1 LSKSQTGI
9 CQLPVFLRRLTTDGG
24 DPVFLPFNKQ
34 QIYMTQTPIIECVPN
49 FSEGRRPEVIEA
61 IAQAIRQVEGVKL
74 LDVDPGKATNRTVMT
89 MAGAPERVIEAAF
102 QAISMAASLIDMA
115 THTGEH
121 PRMGATDVCP
131 LIPISGITMEET
143 AAYAHQLAK
152 RVGAELGIPVYMY
165 ESAATRPERKNLATV
180 RAGEYEGF
188 AKKMEQPD
196 WKPDYGPTVF
206 NEKSGASV
214 IGARDFLVAY
224 NVNLNTRS
232 ERRANSVA
240 FDIREK
246 GRVKRKGN
254 PVTGEIIRDEHGE
267 PVREEGM
274 CKGVKAI
281 GWYIAEYG
289 VAQVSMNITDV
300 SQTSLH
306 AAFDACMQSA
316 LLRGMRVTGS
326 ELVGLVPLQV
336 MLDAGLH
343 YMKKQ
348 GLSQG
353 VSDAELIHIAVKSMG
368 LDELGAFNPKKKIIE
383 YLLQDEASGRLTAM
397 SMNGFSEE
405 LASDS
410 PAPGGG
416 SAAAY
421 VGALAASLGTMV
433 ANLSANKRGWEDRH
447 DYFSEWAVKGQDAR
461 KKLLHMVDEDTLAFN
476 SLMDAFRLPKE
487 TPDEKKVRQAAIEAA
502 TLRATYSPLNMMRL
516 AHDQFPLLE
525 AMTAEGNPNS
535 VSDAGVGA
543 ICALAAVEGGWL
555 NVMINLGGLKD
566 KEKAAEIQHI
576 AESIL
581 KDSRMYKE
589 SIFNMVTEKL

>member
-1 LSKSQTGI
+1 
-9 CQLPVFLRRLTTDGG
+9 
-24 DPVFLPFNKQ
+24 
-34 QIYMTQTPIIECVPN
+34 MTQTPIIECVPN

-89 MAGAPERVIEAAF
+89 MAGSPERVIEAAF
-102 QAISMAASLIDMA
+102 QAISMAASLIDMRS
-115 THTGEH
+115 HTGEH

-143 AAYAHQLAK
+143 AAYAHQLAQ

-196 WKPDYGPTVF
+196 WKPDYGPMTF
-206 NEKSGASV
+206 NERSGASV

-246 GRVKRKGN
+246 GRVRRKGN

-300 SQTSLH
+300 KQTSLH

-336 MLDAGLH
+336 MLDAGMH

-383 YLLQDEASGRLTAM
+383 YLLEDEASGRLTAM
-397 SMNGFSEE
+397 SMTGFSEE

-421 VGALAASLGTMV
+421 AGALAASLGTMV

-447 DYFSEWAVKGQDAR
+447 EYFSEWAVKGQESR
-461 KKLLHMVDEDTLAFN
+461 KRLLQMVDVDTLAFN

-487 TPDEKKVRQAAIEAA
+487 TPDDKKVRQAAIEAA

-516 AHDQFPLLE
+516 AHEQFPMLE
-525 AMTAEGNPNS
+525 VMTAEGNPNS

-581 KDSRMYKE
+581 RDSRMCKE
-589 SIFNMVTEKL
+589 RIFKMVTEKL

>member
-1 LSKSQTGI
+1 MSQTA
-9 CQLPVFLRRLTTDGG
+9 L
-24 DPVFLPFNKQ
+24 
-34 QIYMTQTPIIECVPN
+34 IECVPN

-102 QAISMAASLIDMA
+102 QAIAMAASLIDMRQ
-115 THTGEH
+115 HTGEH

-131 LIPISGITMEET
+131 LIPVSGITMEET
-143 AAYAHQLAK
+143 AKYAHMLAK
-152 RVGAELGIPVYMY
+152 RVGQELGIPVYTY
-165 ESAATRPERKNLATV
+165 EAAATRPERKNLATI

-188 AKKMEQPD
+188 AKKMEQSD
-196 WKPDYGPTVF
+196 WAPDYGPTTF
-206 NEKSGASV
+206 NEKAGATV
-214 IGARDFLVAY
+214 IGARDFLIAY

-232 ERRANSVA
+232 ERKANSVA

-246 GRVKRKGN
+246 GRIKRKGN
-254 PVTGEIIRDEHGE
+254 PVTGEIIRDENGD

-289 VAQVSMNITDV
+289 TAQVSMNITD
-300 SQTSLH
+300 TKLTALH
-306 AAFDACMQSA
+306 TAFDACVTSA
-316 LLRGMRVTGS
+316 SSRGMRVTGS
-326 ELVGLVPLQV
+326 ELVGLVPLEV
-336 MLDAGLH
+336 MLDAGRYFL
-343 YMKKQ
+343 KKQ

-353 VSDAELIHIAVKSMG
+353 GSDAELIHIAVKSMG

-383 YLLQDEASGRLTAM
+383 YLLEDEASGRLTAL
-397 SMNGFSEE
+397 SLAGFSEE

-421 VGALAASLGTMV
+421 AGALAASLGAMV
-433 ANLSANKRGWEDRH
+433 ANLSANKRGWEKRH
-447 DYFSEWAVKGQDAR
+447 DYFSEWAVKGQAGR
-461 KKLLHMVDEDTLAFN
+461 KLLLHMVDEDTLAFN

-487 TPDEKKVRQAAIEAA
+487 TDDEKKARQEAIEQA
-502 TLRATYSPLNMMRL
+502 TLRATYSPLHMMRAAAEQL
-516 AHDQFPLLE
+516 PLLE

-555 NVMINLGGLKD
+555 NVMINLGGLKN
-566 KEKAAEIQHI
+566 KEVAEEISNE
-576 AESIL
+576 ANAIL
-581 KDSRMYKE
+581 ASARVQKE
-589 SIFNMVTEKL
+589 RIFQLVTEKL

>member
-1 LSKSQTGI
+1 M
-9 CQLPVFLRRLTTDGG
+9 
-24 DPVFLPFNKQ
+24 N
-34 QIYMTQTPIIECVPN
+34 MTPIIECVPN

-61 IAQAIRQVEGVKL
+61 IAQAIRQVDGVRL

-89 MAGAPERVIEAAF
+89 MAGAPDRVIEAAF
-102 QAISMAASLIDMA
+102 QAIRTAATLIDMRH
-115 THTGEH
+115 HTGEH

-143 AAYAHQLAK
+143 AAFAHQLGQ
-152 RVGAELGIPVYMY
+152 RVGKELGIPVYMY
-165 ESAATRPERKNLATV
+165 ESAATREERKNLATI

-188 AKKMEQPD
+188 PKKMESPD
-196 WKPDYGPTVF
+196 WAPDYGPKTF
-206 NEKSGASV
+206 NETAGATV
-214 IGARDFLVAY
+214 IGARDFLIAY

-254 PVTGEIIRDEHGE
+254 PVTGEIVRDTNGE
-267 PVREEGM
+267 PLREEGM
-274 CKGVKAI
+274 CRGVKAI

-289 VAQVSMNITDV
+289 IAQVSMNITDTNL
-300 SQTSLH
+300 TSLH
-306 AAFDACMQSA
+306 AAFDACLQSA

-336 MLDAGLH
+336 MLDAGRH
-343 YMKKQ
+343 YLGKQ

-368 LDELGAFNPKKKIIE
+368 LDELTPFHPEKKIIE
-383 YLLQDEASGRLTAM
+383 YLLEADTPKKLTDLTMA
-397 SMNGFSEE
+397 GFSEE

-421 VGALAASLGTMV
+421 AAALAASLGAMV
-433 ANLSANKRGWEDRH
+433 GNLSANKRGWEDRH
-447 DYFSEWAVKGQDAR
+447 EFFSEWAVKGQEAR
-461 KKLLHMVDEDTLAFN
+461 KKLLHMVDEDTRAFN

-487 TPDEKKVRQAAIEAA
+487 TPEEKKIRQDAIEQA

-516 AHDQFPLLE
+516 AHQLFEMLE
-525 AMTAEGNPNS
+525 VMTREGNPNS

-555 NVMINLGGLKD
+555 NVMINLGGLKN
-566 KEKAAEIQHI
+566 KEKATEIQHI

-581 KDSRMYKE
+581 LDSRLLKE
-589 SIFNMVTEKL
+589 RIFNMVTEKL

>member
-1 LSKSQTGI
+1 
-9 CQLPVFLRRLTTDGG
+9 
-24 DPVFLPFNKQ
+24 
-34 QIYMTQTPIIECVPN
+34 MTQLPIIECVPN

-102 QAISMAASLIDMA
+102 QAISMAASLIDMRA
-115 THTGEH
+115 HTGEH

-131 LIPISGITMEET
+131 LIPVSGITMEET
-143 AAYAHQLAK
+143 AAYAHQLAR
-152 RVGAELGIPVYMY
+152 RVGTELGIPVYMY

-188 AKKMEQPD
+188 AKKMEQDD
-196 WKPDYGPTVF
+196 WKPDYGPSTF
-206 NEKSGASV
+206 NEKAGATV
-214 IGARDFLVAY
+214 IGARDFLIAY

-232 ERRANSVA
+232 ERKANSVA

-246 GRVKRKGN
+246 GRIKRHGH
-254 PVTGEIIRDEHGE
+254 PVTGEIVRDEHGE

-274 CKGVKAI
+274 CRGVKAI
-281 GWYIAEYG
+281 GWYIPEYG
-289 VAQVSMNITDV
+289 TAQVSMNITDV
-300 SQTSLH
+300 NQTTLH
-306 AAFDACMQSA
+306 AAFDACVQSA

-336 MLDAGLH
+336 MLDAGMH
-343 YMKKQ
+343 YLKKQ

-368 LDELGAFNPKKKIIE
+368 LDELGEFNPKKKIIE
-383 YLLQDEASGRLTAM
+383 YLLQDEATGRLTAM
-397 SMNGFSEE
+397 SMTGFSEE

-421 VGALAASLGTMV
+421 AGALAASLGTMV

-447 DYFSEWAVKGQDAR
+447 EYFSEWAVKGQEAR

-476 SLMDAFRLPKE
+476 SLMEAFRLPKE
-487 TPDEKKVRQAAIEAA
+487 TADEKKTRQAAIEAA

-566 KEKAAEIQHI
+566 KEKVSEIQHI
-576 AESIL
+576 AQSIL
-581 KDSRMYKE
+581 QDSRMYKE
-589 SIFNMVTEKL
+589 RIFNMVTEKL

>member
-1 LSKSQTGI
+1 MSQTA
-9 CQLPVFLRRLTTDGG
+9 L
-24 DPVFLPFNKQ
+24 
-34 QIYMTQTPIIECVPN
+34 IECVPN

-102 QAISMAASLIDMA
+102 QAIAMAASLIDMRH
-115 THTGEH
+115 HTGEH

-131 LIPISGITMEET
+131 LIPVSGITMEET
-143 AAYAHQLAK
+143 AKYAHMLAK
-152 RVGAELGIPVYMY
+152 RVGQELGIPVYTY
-165 ESAATRPERKNLATV
+165 EVAATRPERKNLATI

-188 AKKMEQPD
+188 AKKMEQLD
-196 WKPDYGPTVF
+196 WAPDYGPTTF
-206 NEKSGASV
+206 NEKAGATV
-214 IGARDFLVAY
+214 IGARDFLIAY

-232 ERRANSVA
+232 ERKANSVA

-246 GRVKRKGN
+246 GRIKRKGN
-254 PVTGEIIRDEHGE
+254 PVTGEIIRDENGD

-289 VAQVSMNITDV
+289 TAQVSMNITD
-300 SQTSLH
+300 TKLTALH
-306 AAFDACMQSA
+306 TAFDACVTSA
-316 LLRGMRVTGS
+316 SSRGMRVTGS
-326 ELVGLVPLQV
+326 ELVGLVPLEV
-336 MLDAGLH
+336 MLDAGRYFL
-343 YMKKQ
+343 KKQ

-353 VSDAELIHIAVKSMG
+353 GSDAELIHIAVKSMG

-383 YLLQDEASGRLTAM
+383 YLLEDEASGRLTAL
-397 SMNGFSEE
+397 SLAGFSEE

-421 VGALAASLGTMV
+421 AGALAASLGAMV
-433 ANLSANKRGWEDRH
+433 ANLSANKRGWEKRH
-447 DYFSEWAVKGQDAR
+447 DYFSEWAVKGQAGR
-461 KKLLHMVDEDTLAFN
+461 KLLLHMVDEDTLAFN

-487 TPDEKKVRQAAIEAA
+487 TDDEKKARQEAIEQA
-502 TLRATYSPLNMMRL
+502 TLRATYSPLHMMRAAAEQL
-516 AHDQFPLLE
+516 PLLE

-555 NVMINLGGLKD
+555 NVMINLGGLKN
-566 KEKAAEIQHI
+566 KEVAEEISNE
-576 AESIL
+576 ANAIL
-581 KDSRMYKE
+581 ASARVQKE
-589 SIFNMVTEKL
+589 RIFQLVTEKL

>member
-1 LSKSQTGI
+1 
-9 CQLPVFLRRLTTDGG
+9 
-24 DPVFLPFNKQ
+24 
-34 QIYMTQTPIIECVPN
+34 MTQTPIIECVPN

-89 MAGAPERVIEAAF
+89 MAGSPERVIEAAF
-102 QAISMAASLIDMA
+102 QAISMAASLIDMRS
-115 THTGEH
+115 HTGEH

-143 AAYAHQLAK
+143 AAYAHQLAQ
-152 RVGAELGIPVYMY
+152 RVGTELGIPVYMY

-196 WKPDYGPTVF
+196 WKPDYGPMTF
-206 NEKSGASV
+206 NERSGASV

-246 GRVKRKGN
+246 GRVRRKGN

-300 SQTSLH
+300 KQTSLH

-336 MLDAGLH
+336 MLDAGMH

-383 YLLQDEASGRLTAM
+383 YLLEDEASGRLTAM
-397 SMNGFSEE
+397 SMTGFSEE

-421 VGALAASLGTMV
+421 AGALAASLGTMV

-447 DYFSEWAVKGQDAR
+447 EYFSEWAVKGQESR
-461 KKLLHMVDEDTLAFN
+461 KRLLQMVDIDTLAFN

-487 TPDEKKVRQAAIEAA
+487 TPDDKKVRQAAIEAA

-516 AHDQFPLLE
+516 AHEQFPMLE
-525 AMTAEGNPNS
+525 VMTAEGNPNS

-543 ICALAAVEGGWL
+543 ICALAAIEGGWL

-581 KDSRMYKE
+581 RDSRMCKE
-589 SIFNMVTEKL
+589 RIFKMVTEKL

>member
-1 LSKSQTGI
+1 
-9 CQLPVFLRRLTTDGG
+9 
-24 DPVFLPFNKQ
+24 
-34 QIYMTQTPIIECVPN
+34 MTQTPLIECVPN

-89 MAGAPERVIEAAF
+89 LAGAPEQVIEAAF
-102 QAISMAASLIDMA
+102 QAISMAASLIDMRQ
-115 THTGEH
+115 HTGEH

-131 LIPISGITMEET
+131 LIPVSGISMEET
-143 AAYAHQLAK
+143 AAYAHQLGK
-152 RVGAELGIPVYMY
+152 RVGAALGIPVYMY
-165 ESAATRPERKNLATV
+165 EAAATRSERKNLATI
-180 RAGEYEGF
+180 RAGEYEGY
-188 AKKMEQPD
+188 AKKMEQPE
-196 WKPDYGPTVF
+196 WKPDYGPSTF
-206 NEKSGASV
+206 NEKAGATV
-214 IGARDFLVAY
+214 IGARDFLIAY

-232 ERRANSVA
+232 ERKANSVA

-246 GRVKRKGN
+246 GRIKRKGN
-254 PVTGEIIRDEHGE
+254 PVTGEIIRDETGE

-289 VAQVSMNITDV
+289 TAQVSMNITD
-300 SQTSLH
+300 TRLTALH
-306 AAFDACMQSA
+306 TAFDACVTSA
-316 LLRGMRVTGS
+316 TNRGMRVTGS

-336 MLDAGLH
+336 MLDAGMHFL
-343 YMKKQ
+343 KKQ

-353 VSDAELIHIAVKSMG
+353 VSDAELIHMAVKSMG
-368 LDELGAFNPKKKIIE
+368 LDELGVFNPRKKIIE
-383 YLLQDEASGRLTAM
+383 YLLQEDSAGMLTSM
-397 SMNGFSEE
+397 SLGGFSEQ

-421 VGALAASLGTMV
+421 AGALAASLGTMV
-433 ANLSANKRGWEDRH
+433 ANLSANKRGWEKRH
-447 DYFSEWAVKGQDAR
+447 DYFSDWAVRGQDGR

-476 SLMDAFRLPKE
+476 ALMEAFRLPKE
-487 TPDEKKVRQAAIEAA
+487 TDSEKEIRQEAIEQA
-502 TLRATYSPLNMMRL
+502 TLRATYSPLHMMRI

-525 AMTAEGNPNS
+525 AMTTEGNPNS

-555 NVMINLGGLKD
+555 NVMINLGGLKN
-566 KEKAAEIQHI
+566 KEKSAEIQHI
-576 AESIL
+576 AQSIL
-581 KDSRMYKE
+581 QDSRLYKE
-589 SIFNMVTEKL
+589 RIFNIVKEKL

>member
-1 LSKSQTGI
+1 
-9 CQLPVFLRRLTTDGG
+9 
-24 DPVFLPFNKQ
+24 
-34 QIYMTQTPIIECVPN
+34 MTQTPIIECVPN

-89 MAGAPERVIEAAF
+89 MAGSPERVIEAAF
-102 QAISMAASLIDMA
+102 QAISMAASLIDMRS
-115 THTGEH
+115 HTGEH

-143 AAYAHQLAK
+143 AAYAHQLAQ

-196 WKPDYGPTVF
+196 WKPDYGPMTF
-206 NEKSGASV
+206 NERSGASV

-246 GRVKRKGN
+246 GRVRRKGN

-300 SQTSLH
+300 KQTSLH

-336 MLDAGLH
+336 MLDAGMH

-383 YLLQDEASGRLTAM
+383 YLLEDEASGRLTAM
-397 SMNGFSEE
+397 SMTGFSEE

-421 VGALAASLGTMV
+421 AGALAASLGTMV

-447 DYFSEWAVKGQDAR
+447 EYFSEWAVKGQESR
-461 KKLLHMVDEDTLAFN
+461 KRLLQMVDEDTLAFN

-487 TPDEKKVRQAAIEAA
+487 TPDDKIVRQAAIEAA

-516 AHDQFPLLE
+516 AHEQFPMLE
-525 AMTAEGNPNS
+525 VMTAEGNPNS

-581 KDSRMYKE
+581 RDSRMCKE
-589 SIFNMVTEKL
+589 RIFKMVTEKL

>member
-1 LSKSQTGI
+1 LEAILYFCGLNKRKSDMSQTA
-9 CQLPVFLRRLTTDGG
+9 L
-24 DPVFLPFNKQ
+24 
-34 QIYMTQTPIIECVPN
+34 IECVPN

-102 QAISMAASLIDMA
+102 QAIAMAASLIDMRH
-115 THTGEH
+115 HTGEH

-131 LIPISGITMEET
+131 LIPVSGITMEET
-143 AAYAHQLAK
+143 AKYAHMLAK
-152 RVGAELGIPVYMY
+152 RVGQELGIPVYTY
-165 ESAATRPERKNLATV
+165 EVAATRPERKNLATI

-188 AKKMEQPD
+188 AKKMEQLD
-196 WKPDYGPTVF
+196 WAPDYGPTTF
-206 NEKSGASV
+206 NEKAGATV
-214 IGARDFLVAY
+214 IGARDFLIAY

-232 ERRANSVA
+232 ERKANSVA

-246 GRVKRKGN
+246 GRIKRKGN
-254 PVTGEIIRDEHGE
+254 PVTGEIIRDENGD

-289 VAQVSMNITDV
+289 TAQVSMNITD
-300 SQTSLH
+300 TKLTALH
-306 AAFDACMQSA
+306 TAFDACVTSA
-316 LLRGMRVTGS
+316 SSRGMRVTGS
-326 ELVGLVPLQV
+326 ELVGLVPLEV
-336 MLDAGLH
+336 MLDAGRYFL
-343 YMKKQ
+343 KKQ

-353 VSDAELIHIAVKSMG
+353 GSDAELIHIAVKSMG

-383 YLLQDEASGRLTAM
+383 YLLEDEASGRLTAL
-397 SMNGFSEE
+397 SLAGFSEE

-421 VGALAASLGTMV
+421 AGALAASLGAMV
-433 ANLSANKRGWEDRH
+433 ANLSANKRGWEKRH
-447 DYFSEWAVKGQDAR
+447 DYFSEWAVKGQAGR
-461 KKLLHMVDEDTLAFN
+461 KLLLHMVDEDTLAFN

-487 TPDEKKVRQAAIEAA
+487 TDDEKKARQEAIEQA
-502 TLRATYSPLNMMRL
+502 TLRATYSPLHMMRAAAEQL
-516 AHDQFPLLE
+516 PLLE

-555 NVMINLGGLKD
+555 NVMINLGGLKN
-566 KEKAAEIQHI
+566 KEVAEEISNE
-576 AESIL
+576 ANAIL
-581 KDSRMYKE
+581 ASARVQKE
-589 SIFNMVTEKL
+589 RIFQLVTEKL

>member
-1 LSKSQTGI
+1 VAILYFYRLIKCKS
-9 CQLPVFLRRLTTDGG
+9 D
-24 DPVFLPFNKQ
+24 
-34 QIYMTQTPIIECVPN
+34 MTQTALIECVPN

-102 QAISMAASLIDMA
+102 QAISMAASLIDMRQ
-115 THTGEH
+115 HSGEH

-131 LIPISGITMEET
+131 LIPVSGITMEET
-143 AAYAHQLAK
+143 AAYAHALAK
-152 RVGAELGIPVYMY
+152 RVGQELGIPVYTY
-165 ESAATRPERKNLATV
+165 EAAATRPERKNLATI

-188 AKKMEQPD
+188 AKKMEHAE
-196 WKPDYGPTVF
+196 WAPDYGPTIF
-206 NEKSGASV
+206 NEKAGATV
-214 IGARDFLVAY
+214 IGARDFLIAY

-232 ERRANSVA
+232 ERKANSVA

-246 GRVKRKGN
+246 GRIKRKGN

-289 VAQVSMNITDV
+289 TAQVSMNITD
-300 SQTSLH
+300 TKLTALH
-306 AAFDACMQSA
+306 TAFDACVTSA
-316 LLRGMRVTGS
+316 SSRGMRVTGS
-326 ELVGLVPLQV
+326 ELVGLVPLDV
-336 MLDAGLH
+336 MLDAGRYFL
-343 YMKKQ
+343 KKQ

-368 LDELGAFNPKKKIIE
+368 LDELGVFNPKKKIIE
-383 YLLQDEASGRLTAM
+383 YLLQDEATGRLTGLTM
-397 SMNGFSEE
+397 TGFSEE

-421 VGALAASLGTMV
+421 AGALAASLGTMV
-433 ANLSANKRGWEDRH
+433 ANLSANKRGWEKRH
-447 DYFSEWAVKGQDAR
+447 EYFSAWAVKGQEGR
-461 KKLLHMVDEDTLAFN
+461 KRLLHMVDEDTLAFN

-487 TPDEKKVRQAAIEAA
+487 TDEDKKARQEAIEQA
-502 TLRATYSPLNMMRL
+502 TLRATYSPLHMMRAAAEQL
-516 AHDQFPLLE
+516 PLLE
-525 AMTAEGNPNS
+525 AMTTEGNPNS

-555 NVMINLGGLKD
+555 NVMINLGGLKN
-566 KEKAAEIQHI
+566 KEVAEEIRSE
-576 AESIL
+576 ANAIL
-581 KDSRMYKE
+581 GSARALKE
-589 SIFNMVTEKL
+589 RIFLLVTEKL

>member
-1 LSKSQTGI
+1 MI
-9 CQLPVFLRRLTTDGG
+9 
-24 DPVFLPFNKQ
+24 
-34 QIYMTQTPIIECVPN
+34 QTPLIECVPN
-49 FSEGRRPEVIEA
+49 FSEGRRPEVIDA

-89 MAGAPERVIEAAF
+89 MAGAPDRVIEAAF
-102 QAISMAASLIDMA
+102 QAISMAASLIDMRQ
-115 THTGEH
+115 HTGEH

-131 LIPISGITMEET
+131 LIPVSGISMEET

-152 RVGAELGIPVYMY
+152 RVGAELGIPVYTY
-165 ESAATRPERKNLATV
+165 EAAAMRSERRNLATI

-188 AKKMEQPD
+188 AKKMEQVD
-196 WKPDYGPTVF
+196 WKPDYGPSVF
-206 NEKSGASV
+206 NEKAGATV
-214 IGARDFLVAY
+214 IGARDFLIAY

-232 ERRANSVA
+232 ERKANSVA

-246 GRVKRKGN
+246 GRIKRKGN

-289 VAQVSMNITDV
+289 TAQVSMNITDV
-300 SQTSLH
+300 KQTSLH
-306 AAFDACMQSA
+306 AAFDACLQSA

-336 MLDAGLH
+336 MLDAGMH
-343 YMKKQ
+343 YLKKQ

-353 VSDAELIHIAVKSMG
+353 VSDAELIHIAIKSMG
-368 LDELGAFNPKKKIIE
+368 LDELGVFNPKKKIIE
-383 YLLQDEASGRLTAM
+383 YLLQDDSTARLTGLTM
-397 SMNGFSEE
+397 SGFSEE
-405 LASDS
+405 LAADS

-421 VGALAASLGTMV
+421 AGALAASLGTMV
-433 ANLSANKRGWEDRH
+433 ANLSANKRGWEKRH
-447 DYFSEWAVKGQDAR
+447 DYFSAWAVKGQEGR
-461 KKLLHMVDEDTLAFN
+461 KKLLYMVDEDTLAFN

-487 TPDEKKVRQAAIEAA
+487 SESEKTARQEAIEQA
-502 TLRATYSPLNMMRL
+502 TLRATYSPLNMMQV
-516 AHDQFPLLE
+516 AHEQFPLLE
-525 AMTAEGNPNS
+525 AMTSEGNPNS

-555 NVMINLGGLKD
+555 NVMINLGGLKN
-566 KEKAAEIQHI
+566 KEKAEEIKTK
-576 AESIL
+576 ANSIL
-581 KDSRMYKE
+581 GSARIQKE
-589 SIFNMVTEKL
+589 RIFQLVTEKL

>member
-1 LSKSQTGI
+1 
-9 CQLPVFLRRLTTDGG
+9 
-24 DPVFLPFNKQ
+24 
-34 QIYMTQTPIIECVPN
+34 MTQTPIIECVPN

-89 MAGAPERVIEAAF
+89 MAGSPERVIEAAF
-102 QAISMAASLIDMA
+102 QAISMAASLIDMRS
-115 THTGEH
+115 HTGEH

-143 AAYAHQLAK
+143 AAYAHQLAQ

-196 WKPDYGPTVF
+196 WKPDYGPMTF
-206 NEKSGASV
+206 NERSGASV

-246 GRVKRKGN
+246 GRVRRKGN

-300 SQTSLH
+300 KQTSLH

-336 MLDAGLH
+336 MLDAGMH

-383 YLLQDEASGRLTAM
+383 YLLEDEASGRLTAM
-397 SMNGFSEE
+397 SMTGFSEE

-421 VGALAASLGTMV
+421 AGALAASLGTMV

-447 DYFSEWAVKGQDAR
+447 EYFSEWAVKGQESR
-461 KKLLHMVDEDTLAFN
+461 KRLLQMVDEDTLAFN

-487 TPDEKKVRQAAIEAA
+487 TPDDKKVRQAAIEAA

-516 AHDQFPLLE
+516 AHEQFPMLE
-525 AMTAEGNPNS
+525 VMTAEGNPNS

-581 KDSRMYKE
+581 RDSRMCKE
-589 SIFNMVTEKL
+589 RIFKMVTEKL

>member
-1 LSKSQTGI
+1 
-9 CQLPVFLRRLTTDGG
+9 
-24 DPVFLPFNKQ
+24 
-34 QIYMTQTPIIECVPN
+34 MTQTPIIECVPN

-89 MAGAPERVIEAAF
+89 MAGSPERVIEAAF
-102 QAISMAASLIDMA
+102 QAISMAASLIDMRG
-115 THTGEH
+115 HTGEH

-143 AAYAHQLAK
+143 AAYAHQLAQ

-196 WKPDYGPTVF
+196 WKPDYGPMTF
-206 NEKSGASV
+206 NERSGASV

-246 GRVKRKGN
+246 GRVRRKGN

-300 SQTSLH
+300 KQTSLH

-336 MLDAGLH
+336 MLDAGMH

-383 YLLQDEASGRLTAM
+383 YLLEDEASGRLTAM
-397 SMNGFSEE
+397 SMTGFSEE

-410 PAPGGG
+410 PRL
-416 SAAAY
+416 
-421 VGALAASLGTMV
+421 VV
-433 ANLSANKRGWEDRH
+433 AR
-447 DYFSEWAVKGQDAR
+447 Q
-461 KKLLHMVDEDTLAFN
+461 LLTQVL
-476 SLMDAFRLPKE
+476 
-487 TPDEKKVRQAAIEAA
+487 
-502 TLRATYSPLNMMRL
+502 
-516 AHDQFPLLE
+516 
-525 AMTAEGNPNS
+525 
-535 VSDAGVGA
+535 
-543 ICALAAVEGGWL
+543 
-555 NVMINLGGLKD
+555 
-566 KEKAAEIQHI
+566 
-576 AESIL
+576 
-581 KDSRMYKE
+581 
-589 SIFNMVTEKL
+589 

>member
-1 LSKSQTGI
+1 M
-9 CQLPVFLRRLTTDGG
+9 
-24 DPVFLPFNKQ
+24 N
-34 QIYMTQTPIIECVPN
+34 MTPIIECVPN

-61 IAQAIRQVEGVKL
+61 IAQAIRQVDGVRL

-89 MAGAPERVIEAAF
+89 MAGAPDRVIEAAF
-102 QAISMAASLIDMA
+102 QAIRTAATLIDMRH
-115 THTGEH
+115 HTGEH

-143 AAYAHQLAK
+143 AAFAHQLGQ
-152 RVGAELGIPVYMY
+152 RVGKELGIPVYMY
-165 ESAATRPERKNLATV
+165 ESAATREERKNLATI

-188 AKKMEQPD
+188 PKKMESPD
-196 WKPDYGPTVF
+196 WAPDYGPKTF
-206 NEKSGASV
+206 NETAGATV
-214 IGARDFLVAY
+214 IGARDFLIAY

-254 PVTGEIIRDEHGE
+254 PVTGEIIRDANGE

-274 CKGVKAI
+274 CRGVKAI

-289 VAQVSMNITDV
+289 IAQVSMNITDTNL
-300 SQTSLH
+300 TSLH
-306 AAFDACMQSA
+306 AAFDACLQSA

-336 MLDAGLH
+336 MLDAGRH
-343 YMKKQ
+343 YLGKQ

-368 LDELGAFNPKKKIIE
+368 LDELTPFHPEKKIIE
-383 YLLQDEASGRLTAM
+383 YLLEADTPKKLTDLTMA
-397 SMNGFSEE
+397 GFSEE

-421 VGALAASLGTMV
+421 AAALAASLGAMV
-433 ANLSANKRGWEDRH
+433 GNLSANKRGWEDRH
-447 DYFSEWAVKGQDAR
+447 EFFSEWAVKGQEAR
-461 KKLLHMVDEDTLAFN
+461 KKLLHMVDEDTRAFN

-487 TPDEKKVRQAAIEAA
+487 TPEEKKIRQDAIEQA

-516 AHDQFPLLE
+516 AHQLFEMLE
-525 AMTAEGNPNS
+525 VMTREGNPNS

-555 NVMINLGGLKD
+555 NVMINLGGLKN
-566 KEKAAEIQHI
+566 KEKATEIQHI

-581 KDSRMYKE
+581 LDSRLLKE
-589 SIFNMVTEKL
+589 RIFNMVTEKL